1 MQSNNSINVNGCSV
15 CVAGHEKYT
24 AFNPVRRP
32 KQTFYQYDYK
42 NTDGNLFSIVAPT
55 LEECRTLR
63 DEWLKTQK

>member
-24 AFNPVRRP
+24 AFNPVHRP

-55 LEECRTLR
+55 L
-63 DEWLKTQK
+63 